1 MRTTTKIVICTLIS
15 GMISIQF
22 ANAQKIDTERL
33 QRDIAV
39 SENVLGTLIKHQFNN
54 ERTFFALE
62 IKGNYQPGYG
72 ITFSLPAD
80 YTTPI
85 VFMQGSQDAAM
96 WGGRA
101 GQVNFSTNGERE
113 AADATQRIKET
124 SASEKTIT
132 LKDKVMEKR
141 QLDLDSIRDSYNVKV
156 IEAAKTFLIDYGDL
170 IAQLGPHEK
179 VIVSNQGNQPRGW
192 VNQYFSAPKR
202 THLSVET
209 LKADLTLLR
218 EGKITRAE
226 ALKRIKV
233 INTEAVDDVAPDLE
247 LLSSIFTRLY
257 SQDLSKTYFVGENIN
272 FERLKDFGVIY
283 YMQLYSGYDQGDFS
297 KRYVMPTLGLNNV
310 DQETK
315 DKKVKDLYPKFEQ
328 ELKDNI
334 VEYGR
339 TVKSLKD
346 DEVLVFQVAMTKCDG
361 CGIPSSLEIT
371 LKGSSLKEF
380 NIGKADKNATMG
392 KMVVKKGSNQ

>member
-1 MRTTTKIVICTLIS
+1 VNF
-15 GMISIQF
+15 GY
-22 ANAQKIDTERL
+22 
-33 QRDIAV
+33 
-39 SENVLGTLIKHQFNN
+39 NN
-54 ERTFFALE
+54 ERE
-62 IKGNYQPGYG
+62 
-72 ITFSLPAD
+72 PAD
-80 YTTPI
+80 VT
-85 VFMQGSQDAAM
+85 
-96 WGGRA
+96 R
-101 GQVNFSTNGERE
+101 
-113 AADATQRIKET
+113 RIKET
-124 SASEKTIT
+124 SASDKTLT
-132 LKDKVMEKR
+132 LKDKVLEKR

-156 IEAAKTFLIDYGDL
+156 IDAAKTFLVDYGDL
-170 IAQLGPHEK
+170 IAQLAPNEK

-202 THLSVET
+202 THLSVEAV
-209 LKADLTLLR
+209 KSDLTLLR

-315 DKKVKDLYPKFEQ
+315 DKKVKELYPKFEQ

-346 DEVLVFQVAMTKCDG
+346 DEVLVFQVAMTQCDG

-371 LKGSSLKEF
+371 LKGSSLKDF